1 MKIDPPR
8 RSTLVRS
15 LLLAG
20 LAPMLACGAGPE
32 DAEDP
37 TETTSAIIGGSAI
50 SGPTRRLLGL
60 VDANGCSGSI
70 IAPDWVMTAS
80 HCIDFQSPSA
90 NQFSIPRP
98 NGTLETRVG
107 QVVSRVGL
115 SDTTIVNLAPTV
127 VVSDWPSLT
136 RTMLRTPTPGGLV
149 GQNVACYGRGDSA
162 YANPSGL
169 TGFGTWK
176 SLIKKVSGQGS
187 GRLYIDSVNGDQIPA
202 PGDSGGVCTFGSQ
215 AAGTIWQATNV
226 NCADA
231 TSTTTCNN
239 TITKINTVAIQS
251 TAVFADYIDSAAS
264 RTATTFKP
272 LTLQT
277 GWTNNAFAGNFAGY
291 AVFDGT
297 VHLRGAVFAP
307 GNANLAVAFILP
319 AGATPPV
326 NVYVPVTLCDAAKG
340 RLLIETN
347 GKVNVVVEG
356 GDWTKAQ
363 CLVSLEGVSFPRSSF
378 GVPALT
384 LKNGWTTT
392 VYGTRAPA
400 ARLSAGVVRLE
411 GAMSG
416 GTDPYAFNL
425 PAAFRP
431 AQDVYLP
438 IDLCGGRKGRLYIQS
453 TGDAYIYSEVN
464 FSDAQCFTS
473 LEGVTYV
480 LAQQSAITLVN
491 GWSTYGGTRTP
502 AATNV
507 GGIIRLQGAAGT
519 AGTNSQ
525 IFQLPAAMRPA
536 TAVFMPVDLCNGV
549 KGRLLVTT
557 DGRAYVSSVGGN
569 LSPAPCFT
577 SLEGA
582 WFGI

>member
-1 MKIDPPR
+1 MKI
-8 RSTLVRS
+8 RSRGRFHLVS
-15 LLLAG
+15 FVTFG
-20 LAPMLACGAGPE
+20 LAPLLACGAGPE
-32 DAEDP
+32 EEEPA
-37 TETTSAIIGGSAI
+37 ETTSAIIGGSTI
-50 SGPTRRLLGL
+50 SAATRRLLGL

-90 NQFSIPRP
+90 NQFAIPRP
-98 NGTLETRVG
+98 NGTNEIRVG

-115 SDTTIVNLAPTV
+115 SDTTIVNLAPTAV
-127 VVSDWPSLT
+127 ASNWPSLT
-136 RTMLRTPTPGGLV
+136 RTMLRTPTPSGLV
-149 GQNVACYGRGDSA
+149 GQNVACYGRGASA
-162 YANPSGL
+162 YATPSGL
-169 TGFGTWK
+169 SGGGIWK
-176 SLIKKVSGQGS
+176 SLIKKVSAQGS
-187 GRLYIDSVNGDQIPA
+187 GSLYIDSVNGDQIPG

-215 AAGTIWQATNV
+215 AAGTVSVATSF
-226 NCADA
+226 NCANG
-231 TSTTTCNN
+231 TTTTTCNN

-251 TAVFADYIDSAAS
+251 TAVFADYIDSAPS
-264 RTATTFKP
+264 REAATFKP
-272 LTLQT
+272 LSLQT
-277 GWTNNAFAGNFAGY
+277 GWLNNAAAGNFAGY
-291 AVFDGT
+291 AVFDST
-297 VHLRGAVFAP
+297 VHLRGAVLPP
-307 GNANLAVAFILP
+307 GNSNLAVAFILP
-319 AGATPPV
+319 ADATPPV
-326 NVYVPVTLCDAAKG
+326 NVYVPVTLCSAAKG

-347 GKVNVVVEG
+347 GNVNVIVEG

-363 CLVSLEGVSFPRSSF
+363 CLVSLEGVSFPLSSF

-416 GTDPYAFNL
+416 GTDSYAFNL
-425 PAAFRP
+425 PSAFRP
-431 AQDVYLP
+431 AQGVYLS
-438 IDLCGGRKGRLYIQS
+438 IDLCGGRKGRLYIGS
-453 TGDAYIYSEVN
+453 TGDAYIYTEGN

-473 LEGVTYV
+473 LEGASYV
-480 LAQQSAITLVN
+480 LAQQAAVTLVN

-502 AATNV
+502 GATNV
-507 GGIIRLQGAAGT
+507 GGMIRLQGAVST

-536 TAVFMPVDLCNGV
+536 TAVFMPVDLCNAA
-549 KGRLLVTT
+549 KGQLVVTT
-557 DGRAYVSSVGGN
+557 DGRVYVSAFGSS
-569 LSPAPCFT
+569 LSPATCFT